1 MHHENVSEKK
11 PISTK
16 RGTSRLNNTKTTNNK
31 EKIKEFNFKAAKNKE
46 FFNFKFQMSFEQEK
60 FSVTKLE
67 INNIPKK
74 H

>member
-16 RGTSRLNNTKTTNNK
+16 RGTSRLNNTKRTNNK

-60 FSVTKLE
+60 FSVTKT
-67 INNIPKK
+67 
-74 H
+74 